1 MRCSR
6 VQQAHFERW
15 PTLFVAAVNENFA
28 GQKSELAESRA
39 LCIADTFARLISAL
53 TDQTI
58 LSKTAFRE
66 TTGHKRN
73 DLEVRSQAKIGRV
86 ASCQTRFAQPGLA
99 KCVLSRLCGL
109 MQTPEFAESLEQL
122 IKLANQAGSI
132 DVRPRRCHR
141 WLIADALTVVGIR
154 TYH

>member
-1 MRCSR
+1 
-6 VQQAHFERW
+6 
-15 PTLFVAAVNENFA
+15 
-28 GQKSELAESRA
+28 
-39 LCIADTFARLISAL
+39 
-53 TDQTI
+53 
-58 LSKTAFRE
+58 
-66 TTGHKRN
+66 
-73 DLEVRSQAKIGRV
+73 
-86 ASCQTRFAQPGLA
+86 
-99 KCVLSRLCGL
+99 